1 MDMNKRIGDYE
12 ILDELGSGGMGRVY
26 RVRNVISDRVEAMK
40 VLLPDLVGR
49 QDLAARF
56 LREIKLLAALTHPN
70 IAVLRT
76 ALTADN
82 QLVMIMEYVQ
92 GQSLAKRLMQ
102 GSIPAAEALDY
113 IDQVLDAL
121 AYAHARH
128 IVHRDVKPA
137 NMLLTPQGVVKLT
150 DFGIARSRDDQT
162 LTVTGTTTG
171 SLSYMSPEQVKG
183 EATDARSDLYSVGIS
198 LYEMVTG
205 RRPFQADSDF
215 AVMMA
220 HLEKQPKPPVEFQ
233 PGLPAGLNE
242 IILKAISKDPASRYQ
257 SAEELRQSLKAMTVL
272 GNRSAAAAGAAVGG
286 QPITPA
292 AAFAD
297 RNNAGPSAPATPA
310 ASSYPATAVDS
321 RRPSQAPPPRTPAPL
336 ADMPPAQMRSGHPLL
351 FVGLGAVL
359 VIVALVGTGLYLGRA
374 EGKTDARSA
383 PAPPATSA
391 PSATP
396 AASPSTPPASTPT
409 ATSEPSAP
417 AAGTAA
423 GAPAPASSAPAAT
436 SPAAPAAA
444 ATEPTAYGT
453 SAPTPSA
460 AQPSTASGKPFTP
473 GVAVGPPAGAAKPS
487 TSKPFKPAAAG
498 NALSP
503 ATSQPSSPR
512 EPAQPQ
518 ERAQDSAAVLER
530 LDVELDQLIARA
542 GAVNNSLDRLQ
553 QEQARQGLGLRS
565 DMAARQTSM
574 NSNLSR
580 AREALDKHDAGRA
593 QKFRDAAERD
603 IEALEQFL
611 GR

>member
-1 MDMNKRIGDYE
+1 MEVNKRIGDYE
-12 ILDELGSGGMGRVY
+12 ILDEIGSGGMGRVY

-70 IAVLRT
+70 IAALRT

-82 QLVMIMEYVQ
+82 QLVMIMEYVE

-102 GSIPAAEALDY
+102 GAIPAQEALDY

-121 AYAHARH
+121 TYAHARH

-137 NMLLTPQGVVKLT
+137 NMLLMPQGVVKLT

-242 IILKAISKDPASRYQ
+242 IILKAISKEPARRYQ
-257 SAEELRQSLKAMTVL
+257 SADEFRQALKAL
-272 GNRSAAAAGAAVGG
+272 LAIGNRSAAAAGLAVAVPGA
-286 QPITPA
+286 PVMPD
-292 AAFAD
+292 AAFAGGGA
-297 RNNAGPSAPATPA
+297 NAGHSAPATPS
-310 ASSYPATAVDS
+310 ASAYPATVVES
-321 RRPSQAPPPRTPAPL
+321 RTPSQAPAPRTPAAL
-336 ADMPPAQMRSGHPLL
+336 ANVPAAQMRSGHPLL
-351 FVGLGAVL
+351 FVALGAVL

-374 EGKTDARSA
+374 EGTEPSA
-383 PAPPATSA
+383 SSSAPPATPA
-391 PSATP
+391 PAAAPPPSTSTPSVSTP
-396 AASPSTPPASTPT
+396 AAA
-409 ATSEPSAP
+409 SEPSAG
-417 AAGTAA
+417 AAGTATSTPP
-423 GAPAPASSAPAAT
+423 PATA
-436 SPAAPAAA
+436 PAAPAAA
-444 ATEPTAYGT
+444 ATEPAPGATSTAT
-453 SAPTPSA
+453 PAPAPPNA
-460 AQPSTASGKPFTP
+460 AAGKPSTAKT
-473 GVAVGPPAGAAKPS
+473 S
-487 TSKPFKPAAAG
+487 TSKPAKPAAAG
-498 NALSP
+498 NALAP
-503 ATSQPSSPR
+503 AASQPSAAR

-518 ERAQDSAAVLER
+518 ERAQDVLDR
-530 LDVELDQLIARA
+530 LDGELDQLIARA

-580 AREALDKHDAGRA
+580 AREALEKHDAGRA

-603 IEALEQFL
+603 IEALETFL